1 VWGFLCCF
9 CGALAKVGEGRMWM
23 QGEWEARVNFEVIG
37 PGGVNSPQLG
47 MSQMGIWFPSYDLFQ
62 ALGSG
67 ELQKNLDL

>member
-1 VWGFLCCF
+1 
-9 CGALAKVGEGRMWM
+9 M